1 MEDWDYLIRLVV
13 RAEND
18 ARNLSKPIWKSSD
31 EQIRNKSEI
40 ENNKGKEW
48 CIWKSTSWMGILPV
62 VPLGLDEGSNP
73 KSDKHSMFLN
83 ELNKLHQVII
93 TFKVELHI
101 DKKKK
106 KHFHNTLLSF
116 MTPKQLNQETTN
128 IWPVL
133 VGAREHSKTR
143 RFELHLFLRVL
154 RYQEG

>member
-18 ARNLSKPIWKSSD
+18 ARNLSKPVWKSSD

-40 ENNKGKEW
+40 ENNKGKES
-48 CIWKSTSWMGILPV
+48 CILKSTSWMDVLPV

-101 DKKKK
+101 DNKK
-106 KHFHNTLLSF
+106 KHFHNTVLSF
-116 MTPKQLNQETTN
+116 LIPKQLNQETTN

-133 VGAREHSKTR
+133 VRARVHSKTR
-143 RFELHLFLRVL
+143 RFEWHLCLRVL
-154 RYQEG
+154 HYQEG